1 MSLSTVKV
9 SAILLAGGRGLRMGS
24 NTPKQYIPLHGKA
37 VAIYALE
44 ALRSCPHIHE
54 IIVVC
59 AEPYQP
65 IFQHLSNEIVFAQPG
80 RRRQDSVFNAFQ
92 LVSEECP
99 LVLIHDAARPFILQE
114 DMNRVIRAGEQYG
127 AATLASPV
135 TSTIKRADS
144 SGIVEETF
152 DRKTLYAINTPQVLR
167 KEILTEGFAKVQKS
181 GVTVTDDVSLAEA
194 INKPVKLVMGS
205 DSNIKITTPE
215 DLDIATVYLS
225 KKREEHSFAQ
235 I

>member
-1 MSLSTVKV
+1 
-9 SAILLAGGRGLRMGS
+9 MGS
-24 NTPKQYIPLHGKA
+24 NTPKQYVPLEGKPIA
-37 VAIYALE
+37 LYALE
-44 ALRSCPHIHE
+44 ALRSCPYIHE

-59 AEPYQP
+59 ARPYQS
-65 IFQHLSNEIVFAQPG
+65 IFQRDNNEIVFAQPG

-114 DMNRVIRAGEQYG
+114 DMSRVIRAGEKYG

-144 SGIVEETF
+144 SGMVEETLE
-152 DRKTLYAINTPQVLR
+152 RKTLYAISTPQVLR
-167 KEILTEGFAKVQKS
+167 KEILTEGFARVQKS
-181 GVTVTDDVSLAEA
+181 GETVTDDVSLAEV
-194 INKPVKLVMGS
+194 INRPVKLVMGS